1 MARVWTGPECDQRQA
16 LLRGGVISVLGYGN
30 QGRAQAL
37 NLRERGFRVV
47 VGNQDDRYA
56 AEARRDGWDVAT
68 LEEAARCGDYVVVL
82 VPDDV
87 QPSLGSLWEQMAR
100 GQTLCFASG
109 YNLAFGLLT
118 MPEAVDVVMVAPRM
132 IGRSVRSRVAAGE
145 GFPVLVGV
153 FQDASGH
160 AQDCALAYAS
170 AIGAGLP
177 GGCAVASSLTEE
189 ATLDLFSEQTW
200 AGAITFFLQA
210 CFEVLT
216 DAGISP
222 EAAIL
227 ELYASGE
234 LGEIGSAMARQ
245 GLFGQL
251 KLHSTTSQYG
261 QLTRGPAFVTD
272 ALRHQLRDRLKEIRT
287 GQFAREWTGQGGS
300 AALDNLLASQ
310 ASAHLED
317 AERQLYQ
324 LLGRR

>member
-1 MARVWTGPECDQRQA
+1 MAKVWTGPECDERQA
-16 LLRGGVISVLGYGN
+16 LLRGGVISILGYGN

-37 NLRERGFRVV
+37 NLRDRGFQVV

-56 AEARRDGWDVAT
+56 TEARRDGWEVAT
-68 LEEAARCGDYVVVL
+68 LEEAAGRGDYVVVL

-87 QPSLGSLWEQMAR
+87 QPSLSGLVEQMTR

-118 MPEAVDVVMVAPRM
+118 VPEAVDVVMVAPRM

-153 FQDASGH
+153 FQDASGQ
-160 AQDCALAYAS
+160 AQDYALAYAS
-170 AIGAGLP
+170 GIGAGLP
-177 GGCAVASSLTEE
+177 GGCAVASSFTEE

-210 CFEVLT
+210 CFEALMA
-216 DAGISP
+216 AGISP

-234 LGEIGSAMARQ
+234 IGEIGSAMASR

-251 KLHSTTSQYG
+251 ELHSTTSQYG

-272 ALRHQLRDRLKEIRT
+272 TLRQQLRDRLEEIRS
-287 GQFAREWTGQGGS
+287 GQFAREWTQQS
-300 AALDNLLASQ
+300 RAAVLGDLLATR
-310 ASAHLED
+310 ASAPLEE
-317 AERQLYQ
+317 AEHQLYR